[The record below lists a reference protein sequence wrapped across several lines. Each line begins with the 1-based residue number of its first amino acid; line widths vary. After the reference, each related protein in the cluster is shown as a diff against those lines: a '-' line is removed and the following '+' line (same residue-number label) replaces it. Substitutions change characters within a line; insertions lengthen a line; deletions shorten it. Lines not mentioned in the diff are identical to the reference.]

1 MVESGWSTGFVA
13 TITVNNTGTVA
24 TKTWKITWTWPGNQT
39 IVNSWNAAMT
49 WSGAAVTALNMP
61 YNGVIGAGGN
71 TTAGL
76 QASFSGTNSVP
87 ALTCSAT

>member
-1 MVESGWSTGFVA
+1 
-13 TITVNNTGTVA
+13 
-24 TKTWKITWTWPGNQT
+24 
-39 IVNSWNAAMT
+39 VNSWNAAMT

-76 QASFSGTNSVP
+76 QASFSGTNAVP
-87 ALTCSAT
+87 VLTCSAT

>member
-1 MVESGWSTGFVA
+1 
-13 TITVNNTGTVA
+13 
-24 TKTWKITWTWPGNQT
+24 
-39 IVNSWNAAMT
+39 MT